1 MKISFD
7 VYTRDAKAATAV
19 LTAMYEAGCEDARLN
34 VYENGY
40 ETGDLCLNLMGELDH
55 KDQADILTELDEGP
69 FVKDTDDL

>member
-19 LTAMYEAGCEDARLN
+19 LTAMYDAQCEDARLN

-40 ETGDLCLNLMGELDH
+40 ESGDLMLNLMGEIDH
-55 KDQADILTELDEGP
+55 KAQADILTMLDEGP
-69 FVKDTDDL
+69 FVKDADEA